1 MSREYYDPWAKVGQA
16 ANNALF
22 QYLSSRP
29 NPQQQAAAQADID
42 AKRALT
48 NKYGLEARQIQSQ
61 LDAPDAMRSALANIY
76 AQVEAPQSPDFVG
89 PGMPTAPS
97 ADVINQRYQQNMP
110 DIFSTA
116 MQYAGAKPQNIGDIF
131 AAFAANSGANP
142 DQITNAQMGAG
153 MDYAK
158 TRSGFEADPENRV
171 IRLTPGSILADYDGN
186 EILSAPF
193 KGNSLPAN
201 INPTLTNPNQLPM
214 SESGIAPTD
223 STIANTYPEPNSAHL
238 YDKAGRSGGVLGKAV
253 ELYTDYAGQLLPV
266 PDSFEGVVQDRQ
278 DLITAQNMLTRA
290 LSLNPKMPVAEIK
303 RIMAENP
310 VQPSA
315 GRSGES
321 SQAKLRSLA
330 ASMKQIQQNAMN
342 DVYDPN
348 LNEKDRQLQYKSV
361 KDIQR
366 FLDALGI
373 PESQNMTPVNNQKQG
388 RRSLDEIFGR

>member
-1 MSREYYDPWAKVGQA
+1 MSREYYDPWAKVGQS

-116 MQYAGAKPQNIGDIF
+116 MQYAGAKPQNIGEIF

-186 EILSAPF
+186 TILSAPF
-193 KGNSLPAN
+193 KNDYSPFQPDPVTQVPDN
-201 INPTLTNPNQLPM
+201 IDV
-214 SESGIAPTD
+214 ESTD
-223 STIANTYPEPNSAHL
+223 NVLANTYPIPQDSTHL
-238 YDKAGRSGGVLGKAV
+238 YDKAGRAGGILGKAK
-253 ELYTDYAGQLLPV
+253 EFYTDIAGQVLPI
-266 PDSFEGVVQDRQ
+266 PDSFEKTVEDRQ
-278 DLITAQNMLTRA
+278 DLVTAQNMLTRA

-303 RIMAENP
+303 RIIEENP
-310 VQPSA
+310 IQPSTF
-315 GRSGES
+315 RSGES
-321 SQAKLRSLA
+321 SQARLRSLA
-330 ASMKQIQQNAMN
+330 DSMKQIQQNAMDDVN
-342 DVYDPN
+342 DPAVDDKTRK
-348 LNEKDRQLQYKSV
+348 EQYKSV

-373 PESQNMTPVNNQKQG
+373 PENQNMISPQSGG